1 MAVRIK
7 FDSTHNVI
15 PPTFVLANRSGIKF
29 GVIPAY
35 DIEYINNFN
44 SYDELS
50 FKVSRYNDNK
60 EYYLWDKL
68 QDFKLIWCREY
79 DEWFEISVEL
89 DEGNDIIKNIEAKSL
104 SECEL
109 SQINLYGIEINTED
123 DISREDYI
131 PTILFDPE
139 NKDGSLL
146 HRVMEKIPHY
156 KIAHVDTSIKNIQRT
171 FSFNGISIYDAFQE
185 IAEEI
190 NCIFVFNNGTNHDGK
205 IAREISVY
213 DLESYCLECGHRE
226 DFSNKCP
233 KCGSE
238 SILTGYG
245 SDTEIFVSVDNLA
258 DNIKY
263 STDVGSVKNCFKLE
277 AGDDLMTATIINCNP
292 NGSGYIW
299 SIPDELKSD
308 MSDELVNRLEQYDE
322 LNSYYQNEHVVN
334 IDEDILLSYNEL
346 VDKYYSVN
354 KDLKKVPEGIIGY
367 SALMNVYYDTIDMYL
382 YLHDNMMPDTSQQ
395 RTNAGLEAAKLG
407 YSSLSPV
414 AVTDLKKA
422 SASTVNSAVLSV
434 AKTIVDSRYQVKIK
448 NSAYDNNI
456 WTGNFTITN
465 YSDEEDTAVSL
476 KINVLIS
483 DDYQT
488 YVEQR
493 LKNTLTSSSDNVTNI
508 SDLFKLDLNSF
519 LIEIKKYCLSR
530 LESFHDSCES
540 CINILI
546 EQGIAN
552 KNNWENEDP
561 NLYAA
566 LYEPYYQKLLAI
578 EDEIKMR
585 ESEIFIVTGTYDN
598 DGDVKNYGIQM
609 IIDNEKS
616 SIQNALN
623 FEKYLGDLWLDFITY
638 RREDTYSN
646 DNYISDGLNNK
657 ELYDNALEFI
667 ETAQKE
673 IYRSANLQ
681 HTISASLRNLLAMKE
696 FEPIIDK
703 FEVGNWIRVRVGNNV
718 YKLRLITYTTDYE
731 NMNDISVTFSDVKK
745 AMNGLSDT
753 DSLMEQ
759 AKSISGSYGSV
770 SRQASQGKM
779 SNQKLQDWAT
789 KGLALTKMKII
800 DNADN
805 QNITWDSH
813 GLSCKEYLP
822 LTDDYDDK
830 QLKIINRGLY
840 LTDDAWK
847 TSKAGIGDFTFY
859 NPETG
864 EMEEAYGV
872 IADTLVG
879 NLVLSEKVGVYNMNN
894 SIVMNEDGLIITN
907 GINTVTIN
915 PNSDS
920 LFTLSNSFKKIIS
933 MDNNGNGSFEGNITA
948 TSGYIGGSTGFFI
961 GSTYIRNGNIT
972 NANNT
977 TISGIYIG
985 VDGFNISGGTTST
998 TSYFT
1003 KNGMNIGGKLTW
1015 DGSTLSVNGNI
1026 TTGNLQATGGKIANF
1041 TISEGYLYN
1050 GISIGTVGSCGISC
1064 GSSLNGS
1071 DDWIFWAGNGV
1082 FRVNKNG
1089 QAWLTNAN
1097 ISGSIIAT
1105 NLTVYNTIS
1114 MNVNGDTSVNVLN
1127 ITKNELGFGHL
1138 NIGEGCYKLIF
1149 KNMNGT
1155 LATVFKNSND
1165 IGYWEIYGNVSFM
1178 NGEVIFN
1185 NTPTCNDNLIIYG
1198 KLYTS
1203 DAYNNTSTGA
1213 INARLCTPG
1222 DSGLSR
1228 LARSTSSSKRYKN
1241 IISQLSNKDIELLYD
1256 IPTYWFKYKKDYLSS
1271 DDERYD
1277 KAIPGFIVED
1287 WEKIMPIAIDHNN
1300 DGSPEMWNS
1309 NIIVPLMFEM
1319 LKNEHEKNK
1328 EIEKRLLLL
1337 EKRKIS

>member
-7 FDSTHNVI
+7 FDNTHNVI

-29 GVIPAY
+29 GIIPAY

-60 EYYLWDKL
+60 EYCLWDKL

-131 PTILFDPE
+131 PTVLFDSE

-146 HRVMEKIPHY
+146 HRIMEKAPHY
-156 KIAHVDTSIKNIQRT
+156 KIVHVDTSIKNIQRT

-226 DFSNKCP
+226 EFSNKCP

-263 STDVGSVKNCFKLE
+263 STDVGSIKNCFKLE

-448 NSAYDNNI
+448 NSAYSDNV
-456 WTGNFTITN
+456 WTGNFTVTN

-476 KINVLIS
+476 ETNVTIS

-488 YVEQR
+488 YVEQK
-493 LKNTLTSSSDNVTNI
+493 LKKTLNSSSDDVINI
-508 SDLFKLDLNSF
+508 SDLFKLSLSVF
-519 LIEIKKYCLSR
+519 IVEIKKYCLSR
-530 LESFHDSCES
+530 LESFHDACES
-540 CINILI
+540 CMNILI

-552 KNNWENEDP
+552 NENWENKNP
-561 NLYAA
+561 NLYTT

-578 EDEIKMR
+578 EDEIKVR
-585 ESEIFIVTGTYDN
+585 ESEISIVTGIYDN
-598 DGDVKNYGIQM
+598 DGDVKEYGIQ
-609 IIDNEKS
+609 IIIENEKS
-616 SIQNALN
+616 SIQDILN
-623 FEKYLGDLWLDFITY
+623 FENYLGDLWLDFIAY

-646 DNYISDGLNNK
+646 DNYISDGLDNK

-667 ETAQKE
+667 KTAQKE
-673 IYRSANLQ
+673 IYKSANLQ

-696 FEPIIDK
+696 FEPIVDK

-718 YKLRLITYTTDYE
+718 YKLRLISYTTDYE
-731 NMNDISVTFSDVKK
+731 NMDDISVTFSDVKK

-753 DSLMEQ
+753 DSIIEQ
-759 AKSISGSYGSV
+759 TKSMSSSYGNV
-770 SRQASQGKM
+770 SRQASQGKK

-813 GLSCKEYLP
+813 GLLCKEYLP

-864 EMEEAYGV
+864 EMDEAYGV

-879 NLVLSEKVGVYNMNN
+879 NLILSEKVGVYNTKN
-894 SIVMNEDGLIITN
+894 SIVMDENGLVITTDNTSDGVNVMALTVQKKMLDSDGNEYTTPVMYLDGDGNLVMTGSLKIQAASDDSVKTLNDLCNINRFNDQIASAVHSESQIIYSSIDQKYKDVIDEATRQLESYKADIGQYMQFNDDGL
-907 GINTVTIN
+907 
-915 PNSDS
+915 
-920 LFTLSNSFKKIIS
+920 TLGALTSSFK
-933 MDNNGNGSFEGNITA
+933 
-948 TSGYIGGSTGFFI
+948 
-961 GSTYIRNGNIT
+961 
-972 NANNT
+972 T
-977 TISGIYIG
+977 TIDNRGM
-985 VDGFNISGGTTST
+985 
-998 TSYFT
+998 YF
-1003 KNGMNIGGKLTW
+1003 K
-1015 DGSTLSVNGNI
+1015 
-1026 TTGNLQATGGKIANF
+1026 
-1041 TISEGYLYN
+1041 E
-1050 GISIGTVGSCGISC
+1050 
-1064 GSSLNGS
+1064 
-1071 DDWIFWAGNGV
+1071 
-1082 FRVNKNG
+1082 
-1089 QAWLTNAN
+1089 
-1097 ISGSIIAT
+1097 
-1105 NLTVYNTIS
+1105 
-1114 MNVNGDTSVNVLN
+1114 GDTIVAYINNNQLHIPNAVIEKALVL
-1127 ITKNELGFGHL
+1127 
-1138 NIGEGCYKLIF
+1138 
-1149 KNMNGT
+1149 
-1155 LATVFKNSND
+1155 
-1165 IGYWEIYGNVSFM
+1165 GNFF
-1178 NGEVIFN
+1178 FN
-1185 NTPTCNDNLIIYG
+1185 PH
-1198 KLYTS
+1198 S
-1203 DAYNNTSTGA
+1203 
-1213 INARLCTPG
+1213 
-1222 DSGLSR
+1222 
-1228 LARSTSSSKRYKN
+1228 
-1241 IISQLSNKDIELLYD
+1241 
-1256 IPTYWFKYKKDYLSS
+1256 
-1271 DDERYD
+1271 
-1277 KAIPGFIVED
+1277 
-1287 WEKIMPIAIDHNN
+1287 NN
-1300 DGSPEMWNS
+1300 DGGVSLTWQG
-1309 NIIVPLMFEM
+1309 
-1319 LKNEHEKNK
+1319 
-1328 EIEKRLLLL
+1328 
-1337 EKRKIS
+1337 